1 MNNDI
6 YSRQPQQQGAI
17 GQLWSMLCNTL
28 TRSISVVN
36 RGATTLDN
44 LAAGGE
50 LDSATYLERS
60 RLHNEADMALLK
72 RQIAAES
79 EQ

>member
-6 YSRQPQQQGAI
+6 YSRQPKEQGAI
-17 GQLWSMLCNTL
+17 SQLWDMFWNTV
-28 TRSISVVN
+28 TRTISVVN
-36 RGATTLDN
+36 RGATALDN
-44 LAAGGE
+44 YAAVAE
-50 LDSATYLERS
+50 ADSATTLERN
-60 RLHNEADMALLK
+60 RHHNDADMHLLK